1 MTNKDPG
8 LQTFGQDQYKNTA
21 ADTQSNPS
29 KPYEYAL
36 TKKDSDKSI
45 VPESLYLYSLGLREI
60 QAKSIQYGEKQAY
73 VTKPLPIPGNVME
86 VQLEASEDHP
96 LFDELSGN
104 SSDRQTSVEYYISY
118 KQKPS
123 PTDWV
128 PILPMSEKTIKGE
141 RLMPDV
147 TGSCVLRFSAKM
159 PSVRVYANG
168 LALSSGHVVLL
179 DENRLLL
186 QTYDPGS
193 IYTVDYEPDAY
204 RNDPWTFKLSDYKKD
219 VVRMVERFENGTAYN
234 KTVTLAHSPFI
245 DLSRMRTSDS
255 YNPNTGDYKPI
266 EVYLKD
272 ASIQGERNILLK
284 EVQPFNPDAAPN
296 QAFTYNKTLYED
308 KSWSELKPYELSS
321 NPEYKGFDYYQWKN
335 KVTFTEHFNAKNMRE
350 NLPYSHGNATI
361 EVHYDALVTS
371 FRLKMILRR
380 NSGSEKTV
388 TPKVNDY
395 TLHFKTI
402 Q

>member
-1 MTNKDPG
+1 MTKKDPG
-8 LQTFGQDQYKNTA
+8 LQTFGQEQYKNTSGLA
-21 ADTQSNPS
+21 ESNPS

-36 TKKDSDKSI
+36 SSQMSDKSL

-104 SSDRQTSVEYYISY
+104 SSSRQTSVEYYLSY
-118 KQKPS
+118 KQKPGPS
-123 PTDWV
+123 DWI

-147 TGSCVLRFSAKM
+147 NGSCTLRFAAKM
-159 PSVRVYANG
+159 TSVRVYANG
-168 LALSSGHVVLL
+168 LLMSQGHVLLL
-179 DENRLLL
+179 DENRLTI
-186 QTYDPGS
+186 QTYDAGS
-193 IYTVDYEPDAY
+193 IYTVDYEPDSY
-204 RNDPWTFKLSDYKKD
+204 RQNPWTFKLSDYKKD
-219 VVRMVERFENGTAYN
+219 VIRAVERFENGTAYN
-234 KTVTLAHSPFI
+234 KTVTLEHSPFI
-245 DLSRMRTSDS
+245 DLSRMRNSVD
-255 YNPNTGDYKPI
+255 YNPNTDEYKPI
-266 EVYLKD
+266 SVYLKD
-272 ASIQGERNILLK
+272 ASIQGEGNILLK
-284 EVQPFNPDAAPN
+284 EIQPFDADMPN
-296 QAFTYNKTLYED
+296 KAFTYNRTLYED
-308 KSWSELKPYELSS
+308 KSWSELKPYDLSKE
-321 NPEYKGFDYYQWKN
+321 PAYKGFDYYQWKN
-335 KVTFTEHFNAKNMRE
+335 KVTFTEHFNAKNLRE

-361 EVHYDALVTS
+361 EVHYDALITS